1 MRDDLANYFN
11 FYIKLSLLPDIQP
24 GNIDMIKRLPFL
36 LKIFTPAVSVLM
48 LVSCQKQ
55 TDTEAGTSE
64 KYPAIARQF
73 AGKINPES
81 LENYSAQVTPGYIT
95 KSNAGGINVN
105 DAKATLGRVLFYDN
119 NLSVNN
125 TISCGSCHKQ
135 EFGFSD
141 TAAFSTGVLGGSTG
155 RHSMRL
161 INAKFANEMRFF
173 WDERAATLSQQTT
186 QPIKDHAEM
195 GFSGENGR
203 PQFATLLTK
212 LESIDYYRELFTF
225 VYNDT
230 RVTEQRMQEC
240 LTHFIM
246 SIQSFDAKFDE
257 GRRQVP
263 NDGAPFPNY
272 TALENQGKQLFLAPP
287 VFNPA
292 GLRVG
297 GGAGCQGC
305 HRAPEFDIDPNSRN
319 NGVIAAKGG
328 GVDITNTRSPS
339 LRDLI
344 NANGKLNGP
353 LMHTGFFKSLNE
365 VISHYNAIPGDNAN
379 LDPRLRPAGRP
390 QQLALNDT
398 EKQALVAFLQT
409 LSGKDVYTNAKW
421 SSPF

>member
-1 MRDDLANYFN
+1 M
-11 FYIKLSLLPDIQP
+11 Q
-24 GNIDMIKRLPFL
+24 RLPNL
-36 LKIFTPAVSVLM
+36 LFSAPAVVFFLVLT
-48 LVSCQKQ
+48 LASCQKESDP
-55 TDTEAGTSE
+55 TTGDDVV
-64 KYPAIARQF
+64 YPAVTAQF
-73 AGKINPES
+73 AGKIDLS
-81 LENYSAQVTPGYIT
+81 ALENYSAQITPGYIT
-95 KSNAGGINVN
+95 KSNAGGININ
-105 DAKATLGRVLFYDN
+105 DAKATLGRVLFYDK

-125 TISCGSCHKQ
+125 TLSCGSCHKQ
-135 EFGFSD
+135 EFAFGD
-141 TAAFSTGVLGGSTG
+141 TATFSAGVLGGSTG

-161 INAKFANEMRFF
+161 VNAKFANEMRFF
-173 WDERAATLSQQTT
+173 WDERAANLTQQTT

-203 PQFATLLTK
+203 PQFTALLTK
-212 LESIDYYRELFTF
+212 LEAIEYYRELFTF

-240 LTHFIM
+240 LTQFIM
-246 SIQSFDAKFDE
+246 SMQSFDAKFDD
-257 GRRQVP
+257 GRRLVP
-263 NDGAPFPNY
+263 NEGAPFPNY
-272 TALENQGKQLFLAPP
+272 TAAENQGKQLFLTPP

-292 GLRVG
+292 GVRTG

-339 LRDLI
+339 LRDL
-344 NANGKLNGP
+344 ANYNGISNGP
-353 LMHTGFFKSLNE
+353 LMHTGFFRSLNA
-365 VISHYNAIPGDNAN
+365 VIDHYNTITGDNAN
-379 LDPRLRPAGRP
+379 LDPRLRPGGRP

-409 LSGKDVYTNAKW
+409 LSGRNIYTNAKW

>member
-1 MRDDLANYFN
+1 M
-11 FYIKLSLLPDIQP
+11 Q
-24 GNIDMIKRLPFL
+24 RLPNL
-36 LKIFTPAVSVLM
+36 LFSAPAVVLF
-48 LVSCQKQ
+48 LVLTLASCQKESDP
-55 TDTEAGTSE
+55 TTGDDVV
-64 KYPAIARQF
+64 YPAVTAQF
-73 AGKINPES
+73 DGKIDLS
-81 LENYSAQVTPGYIT
+81 ALENYSAQITPGYIT
-95 KSNAGGINVN
+95 KSNAGGININ
-105 DAKATLGRVLFYDN
+105 DAKATLGRVLFYDK

-125 TISCGSCHKQ
+125 TLSCGSCHKQ
-135 EFGFSD
+135 EFAFGD
-141 TAAFSTGVLGGSTG
+141 TATFSAGVLGGSTG

-161 INAKFANEMRFF
+161 VNAKFANEMRFF
-173 WDERAATLSQQTT
+173 WDERAANLTQQTT

-203 PQFATLLTK
+203 PQFTALLTK
-212 LESIDYYRELFTF
+212 LEAIEYYRELFTF

-240 LTHFIM
+240 LTQFIM
-246 SIQSFDAKFDE
+246 SMQSFDAKFDD
-257 GRRQVP
+257 GRRLVP
-263 NDGAPFPNY
+263 NEGAPFPNY
-272 TALENQGKQLFLAPP
+272 TAAENQGKQLFLTPP

-292 GLRVG
+292 GVRTG

-339 LRDLI
+339 LRDL
-344 NANGKLNGP
+344 ANYNGISNGP
-353 LMHTGFFKSLNE
+353 LMHTGFFRSLNA
-365 VISHYNAIPGDNAN
+365 VIDHYNTITGDNAN
-379 LDPRLRPAGRP
+379 LDPRLRPGGRP

-409 LSGKDVYTNAKW
+409 LSGRNIYTNAKW

>member
-1 MRDDLANYFN
+1 MLTLA
-11 FYIKLSLLPDIQP
+11 
-24 GNIDMIKRLPFL
+24 
-36 LKIFTPAVSVLM
+36 
-48 LVSCQKQ
+48 SCQKESNP
-55 TDTEAGTSE
+55 TTGDDVV
-64 KYPAIARQF
+64 YPAVTAQF
-73 AGKINPES
+73 AGKIDLGA
-81 LENYSAQVTPGYIT
+81 LENYAAQPTPGYIT
-95 KSNAGGINVN
+95 KSNAGGININ
-105 DAKATLGRVLFYDN
+105 DAKATLGRVLFYDK

-125 TISCGSCHKQ
+125 TLSCGSCHKQ
-135 EFGFSD
+135 EFAFGD
-141 TAAFSTGVLGGSTG
+141 TATFSAGVLGGSTG

-161 INAKFANEMRFF
+161 VNAKFANEMRFF
-173 WDERAATLSQQTT
+173 WDERAANLTQQTT

-203 PQFATLLTK
+203 PQFTALLTK
-212 LESIDYYRELFTF
+212 LEAIEYYRELFTF

-240 LTHFIM
+240 LTQFIM
-246 SIQSFDAKFDE
+246 SMQSFDAKFDE
-257 GRRQVP
+257 GRRLVP
-263 NDGAPFPNY
+263 NEGAPFPNY
-272 TALENQGKQLFLAPP
+272 TAAENQGKQLFLTPP

-292 GLRVG
+292 GVRTG

-339 LRDLI
+339 LRDLV
-344 NANGKLNGP
+344 NYNGSSNGP
-353 LMHTGFFKSLNE
+353 LMHTGFFRSLNA
-365 VISHYNAIPGDNAN
+365 VIDHYNVITGDNAN
-379 LDPRLRPAGRP
+379 LDPRLRPGGRL

-409 LSGKDVYTNAKW
+409 LSGRDIYTNAKW